1 MVLGDLHH
9 EFYFDILIF
18 LRIHPNDSQ
27 NPFIDTGNAPKSAKF
42 ENNSRNDPPL
52 GTGAPPKGT
61 IFLSEIFVLVS
72 SISHLSMDKKL
83 KCLFN
88 GKAFNFLKY

>member
-27 NPFIDTGNAPKSAKF
+27 NPVIDTGNAPKSAKF

-52 GTGAPPKGT
+52 GT
-61 IFLSEIFVLVS
+61 
-72 SISHLSMDKKL
+72 
-83 KCLFN
+83 
-88 GKAFNFLKY
+88 